1 MAATFNISGATI
13 VEGESTSLVFTIS
26 LSEPLTLSQ
35 ILKYSTVNATA
46 TSGQDYT
53 AASNLTVTFNP
64 GETVK
69 TISIPILNDNINET
83 DETFLVNVFIPKGT
97 PLNSSTTDNLV
108 TTGIGKITDTKVAD
122 TTTTL
127 AANIENLALTG
138 TANVNG
144 IGNGGNNVL
153 TGNSGNNTLEGL
165 AGNDNL
171 DAKAGTDT
179 LKGGVGDDIYT
190 IDSTDTV
197 VEDLNAGI
205 DTVRTNFDYSLS
217 TSTSNVENLILLGTE
232 NLTGTGNSSNN
243 SLIGNSGNNTL
254 DGQAGN
260 DILDGK
266 AGADTLKGGVG
277 DDVYVIDNVGDTVIE
292 DTDPSSDT
300 IQANFT
306 YSLANL
312 TNVEN
317 LTLLG
322 TSQIDGTGNSSDNT
336 LIGNSNSN
344 TLTGGAGNDV
354 LDGGA
359 GIDTLIG
366 GAGDDRYVLDNPS
379 DNPIESDSSGNDTGG
394 RDTIETDF
402 SYTLKDRFETLVL
415 TGTGKIEGIGNGVAN
430 TITGN
435 SSDNL
440 LDGGLGNDTLAGGT
454 GNDTYIIDNVADR
467 VTEYG
472 GQGIDTVVSS
482 INYERSLDS
491 NVENL
496 TLTGSATTG
505 AGNTIN
511 NILIGNNLNNS
522 LSGDSGNDTLD
533 GGVGADNLSG
543 GTNND
548 TYIVDNTGDVV
559 TEGSTLLNE
568 IDLVQAS
575 VSYTLTNNVEE
586 LTLTG
591 ITNINGTGNILNN
604 KIIGNVGNNTLRG
617 NVGNDSLYGG
627 DGDDWLLDDSA
638 NGGDDLLD
646 GGAGKDYLKGGVG
659 NDTYVVNNFRDQV
672 VETWSNG
679 TDSGGNDTVKSSI
692 TYALGINVENLT
704 LTDLASNGTGNSLN
718 NSVVGN
724 NIANTLDGKDGNDYL
739 DGGGGKDL
747 ILGGL
752 GNDTLDGSTGDIDTL
767 YGGLGNDTY
776 LVGLPEDIIVEAANE
791 GLDTVHSAATSYTI
805 SDNVENLVLYQ
816 GNISG
821 TGNDLDNNISVDSSL
836 TTQYANIING
846 GAGNDTMSGRLGND
860 VYYVDSTGD
869 IIIESAG
876 TDTGFDTV
884 HASVS
889 YTLTDNVEKLVLTG
903 FDALNGTGN
912 AGNNVLIGNTSNNTL
927 EGLTGNDYLD
937 GGLGSDTMKGGDG
950 DDSYVVDNAGDA
962 VSENTN
968 AGLDLVFSSI
978 NYSLTTNVEN
988 LTLTGNADI
997 NGTGNSLDNIISGN
1011 DGANKLAGGTGNDT
1025 LLGSAGNDTLVG
1037 QGANDTLVGGTG
1049 ADRFDYNTGAAFST
1063 FDIGVDIISD
1073 FKSSELDKIVLGKMT
1088 FGLTS
1093 NVGSGF
1099 SSTEEFASVGTDAA
1113 AKSSTAKIVY
1123 SLETGNLF
1131 YNPDLGVLGGESAVA
1146 QFSGKPT
1153 LSASD
1158 FIIA

>member
-1 MAATFNISGATI
+1 MAPTFNISGATI
-13 VEGESTSLVFTIS
+13 VEGETTSLVFTIS
-26 LSEPLTLSQ
+26 LSEPLAFSQ

-97 PLNSSTTDNLV
+97 PLNSGTTDILTV
-108 TTGIGKITDTKVAD
+108 TGVGKLTDTKVAD
-122 TTTTL
+122 ITTTL
-127 AANIENLALTG
+127 PTNVENLALTS
-138 TANVNG
+138 TANING
-144 IGNGGNNVL
+144 MGNGGNNVL
-153 TGNSGNNTLEGL
+153 TGNSGSNTLEGL

-171 DAKAGTDT
+171 DGKAGTDT
-179 LKGGVGDDIYT
+179 LKGGIGDDTYT

-205 DTVRTNFDYSLS
+205 DTVRANFNYSLS
-217 TSTSNVENLILLGTE
+217 TSTPNVENLTLLGTE
-232 NLTGTGNSSNN
+232 DLTGTGNSSNN
-243 SLIGNSGNNTL
+243 NLIGNSGNNTL

-266 AGADTLKGGVG
+266 AGADILTGGIG
-277 DDVYVIDNVGDTVIE
+277 DDTYVLDNVGDTVIE
-292 DTDPSSDT
+292 DADPSSDT

-312 TNVEN
+312 ANVEN

-354 LDGGA
+354 LNGGA

-366 GAGDDRYVLDNPS
+366 GVGDDRYVLDNPS

-415 TGTGKIEGIGNGVAN
+415 TGTGKIEGIGNSVAN

-454 GNDTYIIDNVADR
+454 GNDIYIVDNVADR

-472 GQGIDTVVSS
+472 GQGVDTILSS

-505 AGNTIN
+505 VGNTIN
-511 NILIGNNLNNS
+511 NILIGNNLNNT

-559 TEGSTLLNE
+559 TESSTLANE

-575 VSYTLTNNVEE
+575 VSYTLTNNVED

-591 ITNINGTGNILNN
+591 IHGAGTGNNLNN
-604 KIIGNVGNNTLRG
+604 KITGNIGINTLRG
-617 NVGNDSLYGG
+617 NGGDDSLYGG
-627 DGDDWLLDDSA
+627 DGDDWLLDDSG
-638 NGGDDLLD
+638 NGNDLLD

-659 NDTYVVNNFRDQV
+659 NDTYIVDNFRDQV
-672 VETWSNG
+672 VETWSSG
-679 TDSGGNDTVKSSI
+679 GDTGGNDTVKSSI
-692 TYALGINVENLT
+692 TYSLGTNVENLT

-724 NIANTLDGKDGNDYL
+724 NIANTLDGKEGNDYL

-747 ILGGL
+747 IIGGL

-767 YGGLGNDTY
+767 YGGLGDDTY

-791 GLDTVHSAATSYTI
+791 GFDTVNSAATSYTI

-821 TGNDLDNNISVDSSL
+821 TGNDLDNNISVDSSQ

-869 IIIESAG
+869 IVVESAG

-884 HASVS
+884 HTSVS

-903 FDALNGTGN
+903 FDALNGIGN
-912 AGNNVLIGNTSNNTL
+912 TGNNVLIGNTSNNTL
-927 EGLTGNDYLD
+927 EGLAGNDYLD
-937 GGLGSDTMKGGDG
+937 GGLGSDIMKGGDG
-950 DDSYVVDNAGDA
+950 DESYVVDNAGD
-962 VSENTN
+962 VVEENSN
-968 AGLDLVFSSI
+968 AGVDLVFSSI
-978 NYSLTTNVEN
+978 NYTLTTNVEN
-988 LTLTGNADI
+988 LTLTGSADT
-997 NGTGNSLDNIISGN
+997 NGTGNDIDNLISGN
-1011 DGANKLAGGTGNDT
+1011 SGANRLAGDTGNDT
-1025 LLGSAGNDTLVG
+1025 LLGGAGNDTLVG
-1037 QGANDTLVGGTG
+1037 QGANDTLVGGLG

-1073 FKSSELDKIVLGKMT
+1073 FKTSELDKIVLGKIT

-1093 NVGSGF
+1093 NVGNGF
-1099 SSTEEFASVGTDAA
+1099 SSAGEFASVSTDAA
-1113 AKSSTAKIVY
+1113 AKSSTSKIVY

-1146 QFSGKPT
+1146 QLSGKPT
-1153 LSASD
+1153 LSAND